1 MGLDQILMVFLGFHE
16 IFANKI
22 QFPILVDSEVMIVW
36 APLESKMLPCA
47 FPDAYLSNRK
57 P

>member
-1 MGLDQILMVFLGFHE
+1 MGLDQIFMDFLGFHG
-16 IFANKI
+16 IFVNKT